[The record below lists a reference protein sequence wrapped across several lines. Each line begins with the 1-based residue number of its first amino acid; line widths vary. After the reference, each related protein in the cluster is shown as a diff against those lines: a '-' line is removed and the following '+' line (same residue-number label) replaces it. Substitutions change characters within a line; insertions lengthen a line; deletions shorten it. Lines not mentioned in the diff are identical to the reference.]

1 MPFSEPRYILNWRN
15 NFVSDHILA
24 DQPVNWSGVFGNT
37 HPLDVEIGIGNGSFL
52 APFAEA
58 HPDRNIVGMEIESL
72 YLRKADRKLIRAGL
86 TNGRLLLGDA
96 KLYIWKLFA
105 AGGIGDIYINYPDPW
120 FKKRHKKRRLINTE
134 TLKMFTVKMSGTLTI
149 ATDDPEYRDFV
160 LQSVEEAGC
169 LRSRFPNGHT
179 DTLAGYF
186 ETKYERK
193 WKALGKPVFYLQFSK
208 TATPVIDIGE
218 YILTQNLRF
227 SLGRILEKSNRSLE
241 VA

>member
-1 MPFSEPRYILNWRN
+1 MPLSEPRYILNWRN
-15 NFVSDHILA
+15 GFVSDHVLA
-24 DQPVNWSGVFGNT
+24 DRPVDWPSVFNT
-37 HPLDVEIGIGNGSFL
+37 AQPLDLEIGIGNGSFL
-52 APFAEA
+52 TPFAEA
-58 HPDRNIVGMEIESL
+58 HPHRNIVGMEIESL
-72 YLRKADRKLIRAGL
+72 YLRKADRKLTRAGL

-96 KLYIWKLFA
+96 KLLIWKLFA
-105 AGGIGDIYINYPDPW
+105 DGAIGDVYINYPDPW

-169 LRSRFPNGHT
+169 LQSRFPNGHT
-179 DTLAGYF
+179 ETLAGYF

-193 WKALGKPVFYLQFSK
+193 WKNLGKPVYYMQFSK
-208 TATPVIDIGE
+208 IATPSIDIGE
-218 YILTQNLRF
+218 YVLTQNLRF
-227 SLGRILEKSNRSLE
+227 SLSRILEKSNRTLE